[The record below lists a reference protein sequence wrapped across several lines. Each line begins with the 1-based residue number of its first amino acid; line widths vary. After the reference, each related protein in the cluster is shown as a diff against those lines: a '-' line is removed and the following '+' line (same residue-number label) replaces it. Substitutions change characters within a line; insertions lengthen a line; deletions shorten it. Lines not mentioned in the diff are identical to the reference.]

1 MIKVIM
7 KFKKKSLQLILFFL
21 LSVGIKEEKGK
32 PTSDVEDEV
41 VALDGITHYELIDEK
56 MKSEELYV
64 QKYEGDFEDYEIANN
79 FVHTTADKSG
89 VYDSDDIFVSALEE
103 YESGEESIV
112 QDDITSFSNEI
123 TTEAMVHE
131 EENLHDSEGFHTAS
145 ELR

>member
-1 MIKVIM
+1 M
-7 KFKKKSLQLILFFL
+7 
-21 LSVGIKEEKGK
+21 
-32 PTSDVEDEV
+32 
-41 VALDGITHYELIDEK
+41 ALDGITHYELIDEK
-56 MKSEELYV
+56 MKSEDLYV

-79 FVHTTADKSG
+79 FVHTTA
-89 VYDSDDIFVSALEE
+89 DDIFVSALEE